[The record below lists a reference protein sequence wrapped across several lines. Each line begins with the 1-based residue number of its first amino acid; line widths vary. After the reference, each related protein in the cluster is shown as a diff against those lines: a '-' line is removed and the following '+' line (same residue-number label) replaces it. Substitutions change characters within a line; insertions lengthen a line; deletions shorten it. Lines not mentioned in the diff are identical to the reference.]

1 MYAHNMKIA
10 SKELNTNLNNTNNI
24 TVKDGAPEWLLVH
37 NADMLHM
44 QREVFF
50 IIGLV
55 FVLSFFTFFILYMGM
70 KNIKLY
76 IDLQDEKI
84 KKG

>member
-1 MYAHNMKIA
+1 MKIGN
-10 SKELNTNLNNTNNI
+10 KKLNTNLNNTNNI
-24 TVKDGAPEWLLVH
+24 TVNSDAPDWLLIH
-37 NADMLHM
+37 NADMVHM
-44 QREVFF
+44 QKEIFF
-50 IIGLV
+50 VIGLV

-84 KKG
+84 KKAK